1 MDREEALKI
10 LQYTT
15 AQCNAQCNIDCDNCM
30 YNDNNDN
37 CVLGPINNVIMN
49 TFGLNVMWEA
59 QKKYETIANEI
70 SLQELYIALKDFRFN
85 LCEAQPCAKCP
96 FFKITHGTVQ
106 CCIIEAQNAIQELLN
121 NTP

>member
-1 MDREEALKI
+1 MDGEEALKI
-10 LQYTT
+10 LEYTT
-15 AQCNAQCNIDCDNCM
+15 AQCNIDCENCM

-49 TFGLNVMWEA
+49 TFGHNAMWEA

-70 SLQELYIALKDFRFN
+70 SLQELYITLKDFRFN
-85 LCEAQPCAKCP
+85 LCETYPCAECP
-96 FFKITHGTVQ
+96 FFKITHGTVE
-106 CCIIEAQNAIQELLN
+106 CCLIKVQEIIREILK